1 MCSLMLSRSV
11 GKLATVR
18 AFCLQRRACF
28 SALQVSSTASTC
40 ECVKRVRFHVRWETT
55 SPHCT
60 TDEPPSATTKAAK
73 NVFDAAAA
81 MASAAS
87 LADWTA

>member
-1 MCSLMLSRSV
+1 VQLDAFAQRGCACHCQGLLLAAQGLS
-11 GKLATVR
+11 
-18 AFCLQRRACF
+18 
-28 SALQVSSTASTC
+28 SALQASSTSSTC
-40 ECVKRVRFHVRWETT
+40 ECVKRVRFHVRLETT